1 MITYFLGDLLNL
13 LIKEYVSLGGKN
25 YFRLWLDDLEKSSRS
40 KIQARLFR
48 VELGNLGNYKKL
60 GDGVSELKI
69 EFGPG
74 FRVYFGEE
82 DGQIILLLIGGDKS
96 SQKKDIQKAKA
107 LWAEN
112 LGRKNHGKKNS

>member
-1 MITYFLGDLLNL
+1 MKFT
-13 LIKEYVSLGGKN
+13 IKEYVSINGKN
-25 YFRLWLDDLEKSSRS
+25 YFRSWIEDLEKTSRA
-40 KIQARLFR
+40 KIQARIFR

-69 EFGPG
+69 DFGPG

-96 SQKKDIQKAKA
+96 SQKKDIQKAKD

>member
-1 MITYFLGDLLNL
+1 MSGDYLTLI
-13 LIKEYVSLGGKN
+13 IKEYVSLNGKN
-25 YFRLWLDDLEKSSRS
+25 YFRLWLDDLEKTSRA

-60 GDGVSELKI
+60 GGGVSELKI
-69 EFGPG
+69 DLGPG

-82 DGQIILLLIGGDKS
+82 DGQIILLLVGGDKS
-96 SQKKDIQKAKA
+96 SQKKDIIKAKA

-112 LGRKNHGKKNS
+112 IGRRNHGKTNG